1 MPDFTRY
8 AIYFAPDPGPLA
20 DFGAAWLGWDMARG
34 CTIPHP
40 DVPNLPHP
48 ISEITETPR
57 KYGFHG
63 TIKPPFALAAGRSS
77 TELVKAATD
86 LCAQLPPLT
95 LPALELTQLGRF
107 LALTL
112 PGDTADLSHLA
123 ARIVRDLDPFR
134 ATPTAQDLARR
145 RAKGL
150 SDTQDKLLI
159 KWGYPYVM
167 EEFRFHITLTGRLNK
182 TQAEDVKSTLTPVLD
197 PMINTPLILRDLCLV
212 GEGQDGNFRLIQ
224 RLPLTGPTPV

>member
-8 AIYFAPDPGPLA
+8 AIYFAPEPGPLA
-20 DFGAAWLGWDMARG
+20 EFGAAWLGWDMARG
-34 CTIPHP
+34 CAVSHP
-40 DVPNLPHP
+40 AVPNPPGP
-48 ISEITETPR
+48 IGEITETPR

-63 TIKPPFALAAGRSS
+63 TIKPPFALAPGRSG
-77 TELVKAATD
+77 TDLAKAAAD

-95 LPALELTQLGRF
+95 LPALELTRLGRF

-112 PGDTADLSHLA
+112 PGDTPDLSHLA

-134 ATPTAQDLARR
+134 APPTAQDLARR
-145 RAKGL
+145 RAKSL
-150 SDTQDKLLI
+150 TDTQDKLLM

-167 EEFRFHITLTGRLNK
+167 EEFRFHITLTGRLTK
-182 TQAEDVKSTLTPVLD
+182 SQAEDVKSALTPVLA
-197 PMINTPLILRDLCLV
+197 PLISTPLILRDLCLV
-212 GEGQDGNFRLIQ
+212 GEGQDGNSRLIQ